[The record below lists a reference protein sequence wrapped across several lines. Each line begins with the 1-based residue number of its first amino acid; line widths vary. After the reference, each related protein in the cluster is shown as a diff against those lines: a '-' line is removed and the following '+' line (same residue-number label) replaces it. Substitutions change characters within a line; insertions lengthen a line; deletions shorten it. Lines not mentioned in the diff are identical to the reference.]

1 VTSDAAAPKA
11 LPTESASPK
20 ALADSRIGL
29 LLLSGLTFF
38 WGVNW
43 PAMKTVVGEMP
54 VFTFRAITVIVGAAG
69 LMLIARLA
77 GQRLWLK
84 RSELRPLLVVSLIN
98 VTAWQLLSA
107 FALVN
112 MPAGRAAIVAYTM
125 PVWTAILAVLVLHE
139 KLTRRIVFALVF
151 GMAGIACLLIPAR
164 HQFASAGLG
173 ILLMATG
180 GFTWA
185 SGTIA
190 LKRVRWDLSITALAG
205 WQMLIGG
212 IPIVIAAFVV
222 DRSFEPSSVSTTAWL
237 ACAYA
242 VVIPTIFCHWAWYRV
257 VSIYPASISALGT
270 LLIPVVGVLSSTLAL
285 GEPIGWDVI
294 AALVLVG
301 SAIVLIALPT
311 VRKR

>member
-1 VTSDAAAPKA
+1 VKTAA
-11 LPTESASPK
+11 SSPK
-20 ALADSRIGL
+20 ALADSRVGL

-43 PAMKTVVGEMP
+43 PAMKTVVAEMP

-84 RSELRPLLVVSLIN
+84 RSEIKPLLIVSVIN

-125 PVWTAILAVLVLHE
+125 PVWTAVLAVLFLHE
-139 KLTRRIVFALVF
+139 KLTRRIVFALIF
-151 GMAGIACLLIPAR
+151 GMAGIACLLIPAWG
-164 HQFASAGLG
+164 QFAGASLG

-185 SGTIA
+185 SGTVA

-212 IPIVIAAFVV
+212 IPIVIAALIA
-222 DRSFEPSSVSTTAWL
+222 DRGFDPAGVSTTAWL

-311 VRKR
+311 VRLRRYAKA

>member
-1 VTSDAAAPKA
+1 MTTGA
-11 LPTESASPK
+11 ASPK
-20 ALADSRIGL
+20 ALGDSRVGL

-43 PAMKTVVGEMP
+43 PAMKTVVGEIP

-77 GQRLWLK
+77 GQRL
-84 RSELRPLLVVSLIN
+84 RLRRNEIKPLLVVSVIN

-125 PVWTAILAVLVLHE
+125 PVWTAVLAVLVLHE
-139 KLTRRIVFALVF
+139 TLTRRIVIALIF

-164 HQFASAGLG
+164 VHFAEASLG

-185 SGTIA
+185 SGTVA
-190 LKRVRWDLSITALAG
+190 LKLVRWDLSITALAG

-212 IPIVIAAFVV
+212 VPIVIAAIVA
-222 DRSFEPSSVSTTAWL
+222 DRSFEPASVSTTAWL

-311 VRKR
+311 MRLR

>member
-1 VTSDAAAPKA
+1 MNADRG
-11 LPTESASPK
+11 SPR

-29 LLLSGLTFF
+29 LLLALLTFF
-38 WGVNW
+38 WGINW
-43 PAMKTVVGEMP
+43 PAMKTAVAEIP
-54 VFTFRAITVIVGAAG
+54 VFTFRAITVIVGSIG
-69 LMLIARLA
+69 LMLVAHLA
-77 GQRLWLK
+77 GNRLRLTRVELK
-84 RSELRPLLVVSLIN
+84 PLIIVSLIN

-125 PVWTAILAVLVLHE
+125 PVWTAVLAVLVLRE
-139 KLTRRIVFALVF
+139 RLTRRVVAALVF
-151 GMAGIACLLIPAR
+151 GMAGVSCLLIPA
-164 HQFASAGLG
+164 HTQFADASLG
-173 ILLMATG
+173 ILLMAIG

-185 SGTIA
+185 SGTVA
-190 LKRVRWDLSITALAG
+190 LKLVRWDLPITSLAA

-212 IPIVIAAFVV
+212 IPVVLGAFIM
-222 DRSFEPSSVSTTAWL
+222 DGGFDPAQVSATAWL

-242 VVIPTIFCHWAWYRV
+242 VLIPTVFCHWAWYRV

-301 SAIVLIALPT
+301 AAIVLIALPSL
-311 VRKR
+311 RRS

>member
-1 VTSDAAAPKA
+1 MSIGA
-11 LPTESASPK
+11 ASPK

-29 LLLSGLTFF
+29 LLLAGLTFF
-38 WGVNW
+38 WGINW
-43 PAMKTVVGEMP
+43 PAMKTAVDEIP
-54 VFTFRAITVIVGAAG
+54 VFTFRAITVVVGAAG
-69 LMLIARLA
+69 LLMIARFA
-77 GQRLWLK
+77 GNRLKLK
-84 RSELRPLLVVSLIN
+84 RAEIKPLIVVSLIN

-125 PVWTAILAVLVLHE
+125 PVWTALLAVLVLHE
-139 KLTRRIVFALVF
+139 KLTRRIVAALVL

-164 HQFASAGLG
+164 MQFANVSLG

-185 SGTIA
+185 SGTVA
-190 LKRVRWDLSITALAG
+190 LKLVRWDLSITALAG

-212 IPIVIAAFVV
+212 IPVVIGAFIL
-222 DRSFEPSSVSTTAWL
+222 DRGFDPASASATAWL

-242 VVIPTIFCHWAWYRV
+242 VLIPTIFCHWAWYRV

-270 LLIPVVGVLSSTLAL
+270 LLIPVVGVVSSTLAL
-285 GEPIGWDVI
+285 GEPVGWDVI

-301 SAIVLIALPT
+301 GAIVLIALPT
-311 VRKR
+311 VRRA